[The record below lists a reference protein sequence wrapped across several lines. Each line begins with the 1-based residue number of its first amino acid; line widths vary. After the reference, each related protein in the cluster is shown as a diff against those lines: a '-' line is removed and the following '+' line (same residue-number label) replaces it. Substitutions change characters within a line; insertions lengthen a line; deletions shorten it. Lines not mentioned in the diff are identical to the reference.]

1 MYLDD
6 LDIKQEGSRWIL
18 SLPWDSRIEEKYAS
32 QLFIG
37 IQNRKMKSSMWIEVK
52 DNRIVDYEGS
62 DYQMFYT
69 GDDGK

>member
-18 SLPWDSRIEEKYAS
+18 SLPWDSRIEEKYES
-32 QLFIG
+32 QLPNMDW
-37 IQNRKMKSSMWIEVK
+37 QSSMWIEVK